1 MFMYYSIE
9 KIIDNFNVN
18 AKIREKCHFQLTT
31 FITTEYNTDLLLQ
44 ILAYSIPWLAYMLKY
59 NILCLNIQKVDTFAA
74 YQTRS
79 FLIKTDK

>member
-9 KIIDNFNVN
+9 KIIDNFKVKT
-18 AKIREKCHFQLTT
+18 KIGEKYHFQLTT

-44 ILAYSIPWLAYMLKY
+44 ILAYAIPWLGHMLKY
-59 NILCLNIQKVDTFAA
+59 NIHCLNVKKVDTFAT
-74 YQTRS
+74 YQARS